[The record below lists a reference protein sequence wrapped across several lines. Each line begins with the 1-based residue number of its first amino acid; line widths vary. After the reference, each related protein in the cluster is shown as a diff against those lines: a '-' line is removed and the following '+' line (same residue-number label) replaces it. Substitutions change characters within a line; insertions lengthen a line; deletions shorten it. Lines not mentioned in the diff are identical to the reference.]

1 MSTRWPRRME
11 GESLLRSQH
20 ELHAVASMVVA
31 SLPFP
36 PLPVMVLQGEGG
48 ADGMASSFDLLQTAV
63 VNWQLGLRPEGKE
76 VEEVARSKQARLERL
91 QKDMAAHHAAA
102 GGATC
107 NEAWLQRAY
116 EIYCAAFRDYLLDHY
131 GTSSR
136 DLRFHPAD
144 AVAAD
149 SVLVQQGTSQWQA
162 SRLLAGDWRRPT
174 GIDDTAPWLRKG
186 CSGARF
192 SSYKQML
199 RAYALDLATLPES

>member
-1 MSTRWPRRME
+1 MSARWPLRMQA
-11 GESLLRSQH
+11 GGLLRSQH

-36 PLPVMVLQGEGG
+36 PLPVMVLQGEEG

-63 VNWQLGLRPEGKE
+63 VNWQLGVRPEGADAE
-76 VEEVARSKQARLERL
+76 ALARSKQARLERL
-91 QKDMAAHHAAA
+91 QRDMAAHHAAA

-107 NEAWLQRAY
+107 NEAWLQGAY
-116 EIYCAAFRDYLLDHY
+116 AIYCAAFRDYLLDHY
-131 GTSSR
+131 AGCSR

-162 SRLLAGDWRRPT
+162 GRLLAGDSRLPT
-174 GIDDTAPWLRKG
+174 GIDDAAPWLRKG